1 MAVAIMGKRRN
12 EVHAGL
18 KRATGA
24 TVPPRLAW
32 FPPATGGGGFL
43 KVA

>member
-18 KRATGA
+18 KRTTGEGNQL
-24 TVPPRLAW
+24 TFEDCQTFGSNRL
-32 FPPATGGGGFL
+32 
-43 KVA
+43 